1 MVDIRY
7 AMCRFCHAFCGLK
20 VEVENDRITSVIGD
34 KHNPMYFGYSCIKG
48 RQLPAQH
55 YIPERL
61 AQSVKRQ
68 DSGEYTKVASE
79 TLMDE
84 VASRLTSILD
94 QHGPRAVAMYS
105 GTFSHLYPTSGPM
118 SMAFMDA
125 IESPM
130 RFSSGTIDQPGK
142 SMSMALHGRWNAG
155 PRPFAEA
162 DVWMFVGTNPLIS
175 MWGTPQYSPA
185 KRMHDARKRGMKTIV
200 IDPRRTECAE
210 KADIFLQCK
219 PGEDPTIL
227 AGIARVIIKDKL
239 QDTAFIQENV
249 EGFDALRDSVEPYT
263 PDYVQQRAGVPAE
276 MVIEA
281 ARLFGSAISGDVTVG
296 TGPNMSPRGT
306 LTEYM
311 GLVIATLCGRWMR
324 EGEKMPNPFVL
335 MPERRGKAQCEPK
348 PVTWGFGEK
357 LRVRNLTNSAAGL
370 STAAL
375 ADEILM
381 EGEGQVKALISV
393 GGNPMAVWPDQLKTY
408 EAMKILDLNITLD
421 IVMSATAKLADYVVA
436 PKLSLEQPSMTILH
450 EALWIMNGAS
460 AGYPEPFA
468 QYHPAIVP
476 PPIGSDLL
484 EEWEFFYGLAQRMGL
499 SLRFSGEL
507 LDMENKPSIDD
518 LFEILTRGSRVP
530 LSEVKKYPHG
540 HIFDDPSIKVLP
552 KDAECGER
560 LDIGNSFMMDEL
572 HAVQAETL
580 VSGGGYREGDEFSHR
595 LVSRRMHGVYNSGGR
610 DIPALKRN
618 GLYNPAYMNPLDLEA
633 LGLSSGDM
641 VEIISNHSSILGVV
655 EGAADILDGVVS
667 MAHGFGDAP
676 EYDNQVRHIGS
687 NTGRLTSVDK
697 DFDPHTGIP
706 MMSAIPVNIRAV
718 EEPSTKS

>member
-1 MVDIRY
+1 
-7 AMCRFCHAFCGLK
+7 
-20 VEVENDRITSVIGD
+20 
-34 KHNPMYFGYSCIKG
+34 
-48 RQLPAQH
+48 
-55 YIPERL
+55 
-61 AQSVKRQ
+61 
-68 DSGEYTKVASE
+68 
-79 TLMDE
+79 
-84 VASRLTSILD
+84 
-94 QHGPRAVAMYS
+94 
-105 GTFSHLYPTSGPM
+105 
-118 SMAFMDA
+118 
-125 IESPM
+125 
-130 RFSSGTIDQPGK
+130 
-142 SMSMALHGRWNAG
+142 
-155 PRPFAEA
+155 
-162 DVWMFVGTNPLIS
+162 
-175 MWGTPQYSPA
+175 
-185 KRMHDARKRGMKTIV
+185 
-200 IDPRRTECAE
+200 
-210 KADIFLQCK
+210 
-219 PGEDPTIL
+219 
-227 AGIARVIIKDKL
+227 
-239 QDTAFIQENV
+239 
-249 EGFDALRDSVEPYT
+249 
-263 PDYVQQRAGVPAE
+263 
-276 MVIEA
+276 
-281 ARLFGSAISGDVTVG
+281 
-296 TGPNMSPRGT
+296 
-306 LTEYM
+306 
-311 GLVIATLCGRWMR
+311 
-324 EGEKMPNPFVL
+324 
-335 MPERRGKAQCEPK
+335 
-348 PVTWGFGEK
+348 
-357 LRVRNLTNSAAGL
+357 
-370 STAAL
+370 
-375 ADEILM
+375 
-381 EGEGQVKALISV
+381 
-393 GGNPMAVWPDQLKTY
+393 
-408 EAMKILDLNITLD
+408 
-421 IVMSATAKLADYVVA
+421 
-436 PKLSLEQPSMTILH
+436 MTILH

-595 LVSRRMHGVYNSGGR
+595 LVSRRMHGVYNSVGR

-641 VEIISNHSSILGVV
+641 VEIISDHSSILGVV